1 MRLINTLLA
10 MVEDLLHRATNIKKD
25 ESFTHEALNYKLFDT
40 QLGSVII
47 NNSIGGMQLRYA
59 YEFDFEN

>member
-1 MRLINTLLA
+1 
-10 MVEDLLHRATNIKKD
+10 MVEHLLHRATNIKKD

-47 NNSIGGMQLRYA
+47 NNSIAGMQLCYA